1 MPRRY
6 QSEFDSPHVTYILD
20 MILNSNGY
28 GVNKKLLLYYCV
40 KRIEYQ
46 TTFSHVVANPNKND

>member
-6 QSEFDSPHVTYILD
+6 QSEFDSPHVIYRLA

-40 KRIEYQ
+40 KRIEYE
-46 TTFSHVVANPNKND
+46 TTFSHALPKPNKND